1 LRLNCTATGIGENQD
16 DFFRRIGEL

>member
-16 DFFRRIGEL
+16 DFSRRIGEL